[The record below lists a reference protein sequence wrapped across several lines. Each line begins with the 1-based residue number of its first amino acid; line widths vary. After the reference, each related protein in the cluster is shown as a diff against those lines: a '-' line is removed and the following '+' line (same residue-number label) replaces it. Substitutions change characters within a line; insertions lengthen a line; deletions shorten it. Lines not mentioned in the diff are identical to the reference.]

1 MKLEDIK
8 ARIETA
14 IPGSTAEITDT
25 GGGDHIHALVIAP
38 GFAGK
43 PLIQQHR
50 MILDLFKNE
59 IASND
64 VHALQ
69 VKTLTP
75 EQAKAQGFL

>member
-1 MKLEDIK
+1 MTLDAIK
-8 ARIETA
+8 ARIEGA
-14 IPGSTAEITDT
+14 IAGATAEITDM

-38 GFAGK
+38 AFAGK

-50 MILDLFKNE
+50 MVLDLFKDE
-59 IASND
+59 IAAND

-75 EQAKAQGFL
+75 EQARAQGFI